1 MFDLRRIE
9 IRWNVVAVIVSA
21 ILVAYVIGD
30 VIPLQMSST
39 QQLGNLDVSDWG
51 TETWLFFGGASVL
64 LIGITL
70 FAPIE
75 MMILAGM
82 LGPMLADSRL
92 IPGSLVYYLRFA
104 PMGMLT
110 IRTVTEFLARRN
122 PILPLTRSF
131 VFPVLPIL
139 VLAFVSTTYGIEPEK
154 IFQRALSMLFV
165 VVSFGIGLPS
175 FWQTRERTEQGLA
188 WVTTLLVVVLTIG
201 FVVYDLNPQ
210 YAFYEYEYVRLHGI
224 FGGPNTQGLIAMMAV
239 FPVTWWWYTEKHPLR
254 KLLLGL
260 AVLLVIAEVIAAGSR
275 ASFLGVVIG
284 TLGLIWLGGQF
295 SLRNLILL
303 SFGALILIALVLFE
317 PTLARILQFSSD
329 SDRVFLWQRSI
340 ELGMDAPIWGV
351 GLGASDLIYA
361 ADKPYLL
368 SIGKATGGS
377 HSSYF
382 RMFVDL
388 GIVGVA
394 LGFWVFIVV
403 LARAFTAPPDIRRD
417 AMVGF
422 LAATVLAGLVN
433 AAFEDWL
440 FGFGSA
446 STPILWFALA
456 LLALRIEMLTPAKS
470 PAAPAPA
477 PIRLRRIQP

>member
-21 ILVAYVIGD
+21 ILVAYVIGY

-75 MMILAGM
+75 VMILAGM

-92 IPGSLVYYLRFA
+92 IPGSLVYYLRFV

-165 VVSFGIGLPS
+165 IVSFGIGLPS
-175 FWQTRERTEQGLA
+175 FWQTRERTEQGLK
-188 WVTTLLVVVLTIG
+188 WVITLLIVVLVSGLIL
-201 FVVYDLNPQ
+201 FDLNPQ
-210 YAFYEYEYVRLHGI
+210 FALYQDVYVRTRGI
-224 FGGPNTQGLIAMMAV
+224 FVNPNALGLIAMLTV
-239 FPVTWWWYTEKHPLR
+239 FPVLWWWQTEHHLIGKFMLT
-254 KLLLGL
+254 L
-260 AVLLVIAEVIAAGSR
+260 AVFVVLGEVVTAGSR

-284 TLGLIWLGGQF
+284 TLGLIWLTGQF
-295 SLRNLILL
+295 VTRNLILL
-303 SFGALILIALVLFE
+303 SFGVLILIALILFE
-317 PTLARILQFSSD
+317 PTFARILQFSSD

-403 LARAFTAPPDIRRD
+403 LAKAFTAPPDIRRD
-417 AMVGF
+417 AMVGC

-456 LLALRIEMLTPAKS
+456 LLALRIEMLTPAQP
-470 PAAPAPA
+470 PAALPPT
-477 PIRLRRIQP
+477 PIRLRRIQR

>member
-1 MFDLRRIE
+1 LFQQSAERSWTIIVLVLGALILAYLLGYAIAFQETSGDE
-9 IRWNVVAVIVSA
+9 I
-21 ILVAYVIGD
+21 
-30 VIPLQMSST
+30 
-39 QQLGNLDVSDWG
+39 
-51 TETWLFFGGASVL
+51 L
-64 LIGITL
+64 LIIGGVLVLAATL

-75 MMILAGM
+75 VMILAGM
-82 LGPMLADSRL
+82 LGTMLADSRI
-92 IPGSLVYYLRFA
+92 IPGSLVYYARFV
-104 PMGMLT
+104 PMGMLA
-110 IRTVTEFLARRN
+110 IRTFTTFLVRRN
-122 PILPLTRSF
+122 PNLPLTRSF

-139 VLAFVSTTYGIEPEK
+139 LLAFASAIYGIEPEK
-154 IFQRALSMLFV
+154 IFQRAVSMLFV

-175 FWQTRERTEQGLA
+175 FWQTRERTEQGLK
-188 WVTTLLVVVLTIG
+188 WVASLLIVVLTIG
-201 FVVYDLNPQ
+201 FVLFDLNPQ

-239 FPVTWWWYTEKHPLR
+239 FPVAWWWHTEKQPLR

-260 AVLLVIAEVIAAGSR
+260 AVLLVIGEVIAAGSR
-275 ASFLGVVIG
+275 ASFLGVVVG
-284 TLGLIWLGGQF
+284 TVGCVWLSGQF
-295 SLRNLILL
+295 SPRNLLLL
-303 SFGALILIALVLFE
+303 SFGALILILLVLFE
-317 PTLARILQFSSD
+317 PNLARVLQFSSD
-329 SDRVFLWQRSI
+329 SDRVFLWQRSV
-340 ELGMDAPIWGV
+340 ELGMDSPIWGV

-388 GIVGVA
+388 GIVGVL
-394 LGFWVFIVV
+394 LGFWVFIII
-403 LARAFTAPPDIRRD
+403 LAKTFTAPQKIRRD
-417 AMVGF
+417 AMVAF

-456 LLALRIEMLTPAKS
+456 LLALRVEMLEREQS
-470 PAAPAPA
+470 PLPAPVQLKR
-477 PIRLRRIQP
+477 IRL